1 MEMAG
6 GQPGWLLPRPCA
18 GCSGQ
23 VGSVVMHTCT
33 TAYIQCI
40 VVLDMVNTSLPT
52 CTQTYELSTC
62 HKMPYGGRGCVC
74 TKMKQSS
81 CRLPHASHW
90 QVPRSLAMQLGPAGQ
105 KNMFGMR
112 PHPQSACENG
122 PSNCNRAGA
131 PCPRNKMW
139 LQTQACM
146 CFKLWGGGQLA
157 FAMWCAMCVC
167 VCAVCCSC
175 DLQAPCC
182 PSNTHCY
189 SHMFGMLVS
198 LHRTHEIQLG
208 TRCFLYVGV

>member
-1 MEMAG
+1 MPVHLRSSVPSPQPTRHARLCPCARAAGYALDRNPQVPPGQCAAPPPSMEMAG

-81 CRLPHASHW
+81 CRLPHAS
-90 QVPRSLAMQLGPAGQ
+90 LASAQELGNATWASRPKEHVWHEATPTKCLREWPQQL
-105 KNMFGMR
+105 
-112 PHPQSACENG
+112 QSC
-122 PSNCNRAGA
+122 
-131 PCPRNKMW
+131 
-139 LQTQACM
+139 
-146 CFKLWGGGQLA
+146 WGTL
-157 FAMWCAMCVC
+157 
-167 VCAVCCSC
+167 
-175 DLQAPCC
+175 P
-182 PSNTHCY
+182 
-189 SHMFGMLVS
+189 
-198 LHRTHEIQLG
+198 
-208 TRCFLYVGV
+208 